1 MIKLSENIANLR
13 KEKNL
18 TQEQLA
24 TVLNVTNQAVSKW
37 ESGKCDPDIEL
48 LPIIA
53 DFFKVSIDD
62 LLRKDPDTLQ
72 NMRAKPEDS
81 LMEAAIKLGEE
92 RSELYTALLQRE
104 LGIGFSRATRIIEE
118 LRDLGY
124 LIENPFESNRYMFF
138 KTIK

>member
-1 MIKLSENIANLR
+1 MIRLSENIAALR
-13 KEKNL
+13 KARQL
-18 TQEQLA
+18 TQEQFA
-24 TVLNVTNQAVSKW
+24 EVLKVSNQAVSKW
-37 ESGKCDPDIEL
+37 ESGKCYPDIEL

-62 LLRKDPDTLQ
+62 LLRKDPDALQ
-72 NMRAKPEDS
+72 SMRAKPEDS

-104 LGIGFSRATRIIEE
+104 LGIGFSRATRIIKE

-124 LIENPFESNRYMFF
+124 LIENPFESNKYMFF
-138 KTIK
+138 KIIK

>member
-37 ESGKCDPDIEL
+37 ESGKCYPDIEL

>member
-1 MIKLSENIANLR
+1 MIKLSENIAFFR
-13 KEKNL
+13 KEKGI

-24 TVLNVTNQAVSKW
+24 TELHVSNQAVSKW
-37 ESGKCDPDIEL
+37 ESGKCYPDIEL

-81 LMEAAIKLGEE
+81 LTEAAIKLGEE

-138 KTIK
+138 KTI

>member
-1 MIKLSENIANLR
+1 
-13 KEKNL
+13 
-18 TQEQLA
+18 
-24 TVLNVTNQAVSKW
+24 
-37 ESGKCDPDIEL
+37 
-48 LPIIA
+48 
-53 DFFKVSIDD
+53 
-62 LLRKDPDTLQ
+62 
-72 NMRAKPEDS
+72 MRAKPEDS

>member
-1 MIKLSENIANLR
+1 MIRLSENIAALR
-13 KEKNL
+13 KARQL
-18 TQEQLA
+18 TQEQFA
-24 TVLNVTNQAVSKW
+24 EVLKVSNQAVSKW
-37 ESGKCDPDIEL
+37 ESGKCYPDIEL

-62 LLRKDPDTLQ
+62 LLRKDPDALQ
-72 NMRAKPEDS
+72 SMRAKPEDS

-124 LIENPFESNRYMFF
+124 LIENPFESNKYMFF
-138 KTIK
+138 KIIK